1 MANKWTLKK
10 KALDIKQY
18 DFNRFTKGINNCI
31 MEAFEQIQN
40 ITKYEDD
47 LEDLVGIDN
56 IPDGFG
62 YLKADTLNFLQ
73 EKLGQYNKM
82 FKEMETKIKN
92 NKEENK

>member
-1 MANKWTLKK
+1 MANKWTIKK

-40 ITKYEDD
+40 ITKHEDG

-62 YLKADTLNFLQ
+62 YLKADILNFLQ
-73 EKLGQYNKM
+73 EKLGQYGNI
-82 FKEMETKIKN
+82 FKELKTKLN
-92 NKEENK
+92 NRNQGE